1 MPVLSMGA
9 LWHFLCLILDDMEL
23 DYFTLLSSKPIK
35 LSIGTIRQPTPN
47 IINEEISFSTF
58 CTYQSFLLITPGE
71 YYKSVDRDHYEEW
84 NALSV
89 EDKTKFRMYE
99 VTLLD
104 KRVRE
109 IYLSM
114 FNFFF
119 IQRVIFRDNVY
130 VLLNT
135 DDYDTPDDE
144 VEINEE
150 NLSGVITGKTFSEA
164 LDILKQVCCIKSNNV
179 LDEPE
184 PRFRNEKARLIW
196 LKLQEAK
203 KLEMARKNE
212 KEKKDF
218 ELANIISS
226 VAAKSPN
233 LNIIEIQN
241 ATLFQ
246 IYDQFRK
253 LGYCD
258 SHHISSTRVA
268 VWGDEKNTFDP
279 TLWYRN
285 TFKEK

>member
-9 LWHFLCLILDDMEL
+9 LWRFLCLISDDMEL

-35 LSIGTIRQPTPN
+35 LSIGSIRQPTPN
-47 IINEEISFSTF
+47 IISEEISYATF
-58 CTYQSFLLITPGE
+58 CTYQMFMLMSPSE
-71 YYKSVDRDHYEEW
+71 YYKSIEREHYEEW
-84 NALSV
+84 NALSA
-89 EDKTKFRMYE
+89 EDKTRLHMYE
-99 VTLLD
+99 VTLID
-104 KRVRE
+104 KKARD
-109 IYLSM
+109 IYLDM

-135 DDYDTPDDE
+135 DDYNTPDGE

-164 LDILKQVCCIKSNNV
+164 LNILKQVCCIKSDNV

-184 PRFRNEKARLIW
+184 PKFRNEKARLIW

-203 KLEMARKNE
+203 KLEMAKKNE

-233 LNIIEIQN
+233 FLN
-241 ATLFQ
+241 
-246 IYDQFRK
+246 
-253 LGYCD
+253 
-258 SHHISSTRVA
+258 
-268 VWGDEKNTFDP
+268 
-279 TLWYRN
+279 
-285 TFKEK
+285 